1 LERDYLK
8 KIFQVPYTLPT
19 MVPDQLDDLL
29 DWLYKSGE
37 LTTQQQDDLRN
48 RVSRYL
54 GYVAQDGR
62 LNPREVKR
70 FVNAHTLS
78 RMIRPDLD
86 SDAMLA
92 LQTLE
97 FRVEW
102 EVFCDSVVLAEPDI
116 FSGAFG
122 RFVAGDDHAF
132 EDIWPEVGVLP
143 RELLSFL
150 RSPEASALQRPDL
163 GRYVSFLE
171 TTRTAQGWVTDAMRD
186 VGLLRAHIRA
196 VRPNMQFGSQAAR
209 DIAVNLMDVV
219 YRLSGYQT
227 TVVGLSGPLE
237 RLRALAAELSPPQ
250 APPSGDA
257 LDTSDFEPIADQV
270 ERWRKDAAAQTDAIQ
285 QELRLVRRASRFVA

>member
-1 LERDYLK
+1 MVDDLDRCLPQQALTVLESMKLFFDMPGFVFVVGLDEHVVESAVRSKFALSPLASEGSRDTQLERDYLK

-237 RLRALAAELSPPQ
+237 
-250 APPSGDA
+250 
-257 LDTSDFEPIADQV
+257 
-270 ERWRKDAAAQTDAIQ
+270 
-285 QELRLVRRASRFVA
+285 